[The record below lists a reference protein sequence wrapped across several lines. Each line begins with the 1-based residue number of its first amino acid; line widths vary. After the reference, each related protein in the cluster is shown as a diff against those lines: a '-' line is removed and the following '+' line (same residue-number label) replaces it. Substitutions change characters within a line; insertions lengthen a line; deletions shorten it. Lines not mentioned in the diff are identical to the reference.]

1 MKTAFLSTLILAL
14 STIRKFLSSVPGQ
27 DLYSSVGSFFACLMS
42 AETTVWVS
50 LPANLANIT

>member
-27 DLYSSVGSFFACLMS
+27 GFIQFR
-42 AETTVWVS
+42 W
-50 LPANLANIT
+50 